1 MKLFRIGF
9 FLRTAMAG
17 VAFAGAFA
25 STAGAQGFDGS
36 AYAFAVP
43 DFGPSMSALVLG
55 SGPAPA
61 GASDAN
67 AARTLHFASAPAAHE
82 SVVANVADFLAH
94 GDRAKVPDIRRTLA
108 SSDVLGQF
116 DSVLQQYGWSKD
128 DLADVYAAYLV
139 MSWEVINGGDA
150 TEHAPGIAA
159 VRAKVRQALAAN
171 AKLRGLGDADKQKAA
186 ETLAYLAIIASAS
199 QDALTG
205 GGDAARLAQLRAG
218 VGKTTAGVT
227 HMNLKGVRL
236 TDTGFSAAGK

>member
-25 STAGAQGFDGS
+25 STASAQGFDGS

-61 GASDAN
+61 IDPD
-67 AARTLHFASAPAAHE
+67 AARALHFTSTPAAHD
-82 SVVANVADFLAH
+82 SVLANVADFLAH
-94 GDRAKVPDIRRTLA
+94 GDRNAAPGIRGTLA
-108 SSDVLGQF
+108 SSDVLAQF
-116 DSVLQQYGWSKD
+116 DGVLQQYGWNKD

-150 TEHAPGIAA
+150 TEHVPGIAA

-171 AKLRGLGDADKQKAA
+171 AKLRGLGDTDKQKAA
-186 ETLAYLAIIASAS
+186 ETLAYLAVIASAS
-199 QDALTG
+199 QDTPAMVR
-205 GGDAARLAQLRAG
+205 DPASMAKLRAG
-218 VGKTTAGVT
+218 VSKTTAGVT

-236 TDTGFSAAGK
+236 TDAGFSAAGK